1 MNLFRKKH
9 PFFKKIA
16 FLFSFILLFCYLTGF
31 TMPVVNAAASGKPG
45 TPILGHDN
53 FDNDGNYTI
62 TMNMWWGNNGT
73 SWTLYENDIQV
84 YTGALTDGSPN
95 AQTVSKSFTDKA
107 AGTYTYVCYL
117 NNSYGS
123 VSSAP
128 ISVNVNTGGGI
139 VNSGIKI
146 AGADTASEALQL
158 TVSQGTTEFSLSAT
172 GVTSPN
178 YNLSTSNS
186 SVADFQILNGNTLK
200 INGLKAGRTSL
211 KIKETTTNKVR
222 YVGIRVKTSGGSL
235 PGLPDYL
242 SIGSVSEDSAA
253 DLDFWKDYGTGLTNK
268 RMDIRYIYL
277 NGGPENGWKTW
288 GDGNGGRAVSFIR
301 ESKKLGMIPF
311 FVYYNIPDGSE
322 SYELDKQHIE
332 SDSYMQSYFKDLK
345 FALDI
350 IKQEG
355 GDETVGLILEPDFL
369 GYMMQN
375 SGKQPDQITART
387 SAVYSAG
394 ILSTSA
400 DPVFPDTLTGLV
412 KAINY
417 TINKYAPNAYFG
429 WQFNLWASPGITTG
443 IPSTG
448 LMRITD
454 TQGVTNGRQALVSEA
469 KEIYKYYGKAGVSS
483 YGADFVS
490 IDKYGLDAGISSPSN
505 PSASTWFWNLDHWN
519 NYLLFNKTLHQES
532 GLPVILWQIPVGH
545 INQSTSANPYNQGT
559 FPDLDN
565 TNQHYEDSAPTFF
578 LGDTFTASGT
588 RFNYFSTNQG
598 NDPKLSVSGSQI
610 TWNSHA
616 REAADAGI
624 ISVLFGAGVGN
635 STDGVGS
642 PPTDSYWWITKAQSY
657 FNNPE
662 PLGGGNPIETVAAP
676 AFTPAGGTYTT
687 AQSVTISCSTDGAT
701 IRYTTDGS
709 TPSNTSSVYAG
720 PISVTSTK
728 TIKARAFKSGM
739 ADSPLAE
746 STYTIG
752 TVSQVAAPVFT
763 PGGGTYQSSQ
773 NVTISCATSGATI
786 RYTTDGTTPTTSSPV
801 YTGAINISASQTVKA
816 YASKSGMT
824 DSTVTTAVYT
834 VNSSYPAWA
843 TYIPYALGDLVTY
856 NGITYKCTLA
866 HTSLPGWEPPL
877 VPVLWQ
883 AQ

>member
-1 MNLFRKKH
+1 MYLRKC
-9 PFFKKIA
+9 PILKKIA
-16 FLFSFILLFCYLTGF
+16 FLFSIILIFCYLTSF

-53 FDNDGNYTI
+53 YDNDGNYTI

-84 YTGALTDGSPN
+84 YTGALADGSPN
-95 AQTVSKSFTDKA
+95 AQTVSKAFAEKP

-123 VSSAP
+123 TSSVP
-128 ISVNVNTGGGI
+128 VSVNVNTGGGI

-146 AGADTASEALQL
+146 TGADTAAEALQL
-158 TVSQGTTEFSLSAT
+158 TVSQGTTEFSLSTT
-172 GVTSPN
+172 GVANPN
-178 YNLSTSNS
+178 YILTTSNS
-186 SVADFQILNGNTLK
+186 SAASCQIINGNTLK

-211 KIKETTTNKVR
+211 KINETTSNKVR
-222 YVGIRVKTSGGSL
+222 YVGIRVKTSDGKL

-253 DLDFWKDYGTGLTNK
+253 DLDFWKDYDSVLTNK

-277 NGGPENGWKTW
+277 NGGPVNGWKTW
-288 GDGNGGRAVSFIR
+288 GDGNGGRAVSYIR

-350 IKQEG
+350 ISREG
-355 GDETVGLILEPDFL
+355 GDETVGLILEPDFI

-375 SGKQPDQITART
+375 SGKQPDGITART
-387 SAVYSAG
+387 SAIYSAG
-394 ILSTSA
+394 ILSTTA
-400 DPVFPDTLTGLV
+400 DPVFPDTLSGLV

-454 TQGVTNGRQALVSEA
+454 SQGITNGRQAIVSES
-469 KEIYKYYGKAGVSS
+469 KEIYKYYSKAGVSS

-545 INQSTSANPYNQGT
+545 INQSTSENPYNHGT
-559 FPDLDN
+559 FPDLGN

-578 LGDTFTASGT
+578 LGDTFTTSGT

-598 NDPKLSVSGSQI
+598 SDSKLTVSGNQI

-642 PPTDSYWWITKAQSY
+642 PPTDSYWWITKVQNY

-662 PLGGGNPIETVAAP
+662 PLSGGNPIETVAAP
-676 AFTPAGGTYTT
+676 VFTPDSGTYNT
-687 AQSVTISCSTDGAT
+687 AQSVTISCTTDGAT

-709 TPSNTSSVYAG
+709 TPTSDSPAYSAPINVASNQ
-720 PISVTSTK
+720 

-739 ADSPLAE
+739 ADSQMAA
-746 STYTIG
+746 STYTISS
-752 TVSQVAAPVFT
+752 VSQAAAPVFT
-763 PGGGTYQSSQ
+763 PGSGTYQSAQ
-773 NVTISCATSGATI
+773 NVTISCVTNGATI
-786 RYTTDGTTPTTSSPV
+786 RYTTDGTVPTASSPI
-801 YTGAINISASQTVKA
+801 YSGAINISTNQTVKA
-816 YASKSGMT
+816 YSTKSGMT
-824 DSTVTTAVYT
+824 DSAVTTAAYT
-834 VNSSYPAWA
+834 INSSCPAWA
-843 TYIPYALGDLVTY
+843 PNIAYALGDLVTY
-856 NGITYKCTLA
+856 NGKTYKCILA
-866 HTSLPGWEPPL
+866 HTSLTSWEPPA

-883 AQ
+883 LQ